1 MNTSGTLLLAAVTLL
16 APRLAEAC
24 GCLALPS
31 PATNVV
37 QAGERIL
44 FHKDG
49 DNVVAY
55 IQVQYQGDADNFAWL
70 VPLPSV
76 PTLEIGTD
84 ELFDRLGTNTLPR
97 YTLTTTRNFC
107 NGGSSSTKS
116 SGFGCGA
123 DSASFGGGFNQ
134 ANGSDMLAASAD
146 AGALVER
153 SSVGPYDFAVLK
165 ADDQSEMLKW
175 LNDNR
180 FFVPAGTDAAMK
192 PYIRPGAY
200 FLAIKLKAGETT
212 GDIVPV
218 IVKYKSDLPMIPIIL
233 TQVGAVPNMGIQ
245 VYVLGQHRA
254 TPRNYHHTVLDDM
267 TVWLSTD
274 SYNNA
279 LIRAA
284 KEAPKR
290 HTFLT
295 EYAGPSSLMR
305 NVLVPAGRFGNLA
318 TLRAITS
325 PSQYLAYLRNN
336 TYRFD
341 STLLAILLRHLPMPD
356 QFVQQ
361 GIAPLQYYSNYDAFQ
376 QELIKDPSA
385 PPPPAFDPLACT
397 DEIDMRIVTP
407 TKKTQALFDQ
417 HPYLTRLYTALS
429 PEDMTD
435 DPVFGENPDLPQVP
449 LEHSATVTIP
459 CMGQSFIRSDQ
470 GFESQYPNL
479 SVKLPASARVE
490 ILRDSGPA
498 EVVTDNHKDIGDA
511 LGPVNYGDSDDDKKQ
526 APQSLKPQT
535 ETPAC
540 GCRMQDGSGDY
551 ASVFLMLSALVL
563 VARPRRKRSS
573 AVRR

>member
-1 MNTSGTLLLAAVTLL
+1 MNKLAILLSAAAVTT
-16 APRLAEAC
+16 PHVAEAC

-55 IQVQYQGDADNFAWL
+55 IQVQYTGDAADFAWL

-76 PTLEIGTD
+76 PTLDIGTD
-84 ELFDRLGTNTLPR
+84 ELFTRLGTTTLPR

-107 NGGSSSTKS
+107 DGSSSS
-116 SGFGCGA
+116 SRSSAFGCGA
-123 DSASFGGGFNQ
+123 ESAFGGRGGNM
-134 ANGSDMLAASAD
+134 AAPDAGNLAQD

-153 SSVGPYDFAVLK
+153 SSIGPYDYAVLK

-180 FFVPAGTDAAMK
+180 FFVPAGTDTAIK
-192 PYIRPGAY
+192 PYVRPGAF

-245 VYVLGQHRA
+245 VYVLGKHRA

-267 TVWLSTD
+267 TVWLLTD
-274 SYNNA
+274 SYNAA

-295 EYAGPSSLMR
+295 EYAGTSALMR
-305 NVLVPAGRFGNLA
+305 NVLVPAGRFGSLA
-318 TLRAITS
+318 TLRTLGS
-325 PSQYLAYLRNN
+325 PSAYLAYLRTNG
-336 TYRFD
+336 YRFD
-341 STLLAILLRHLPMPD
+341 PTLLAILQRHLPMPD
-356 QFVQQ
+356 ELVQQ
-361 GIAPLQYYSNYDAFQ
+361 GVGALQYYNNYDAFQ
-376 QELIKDPSA
+376 TKDGGASMVS
-385 PPPPAFDPLACT
+385 FDPAPCT

-435 DPVFGENPDLPQVP
+435 DPVFGENPDLPEVP
-449 LEHSATVTIP
+449 LEHNATVTIP
-459 CMGQSFIRSDQ
+459 CRGASFIRSDR
-470 GFESQYPNL
+470 GFESQYPKP
-479 SVKLPASARVE
+479 SVTLPASERIE
-490 ILRDSGPA
+490 ILRDSGPP
-498 EVVTDNHKDIGDA
+498 ELVTDNRKEIESA
-511 LGPVNYGDSDDDKKQ
+511 LGPVSYGESESDQRQ
-526 APQSLKPQT
+526 APGPLKPQT
-535 ETPAC
+535 DSPGC
-540 GCRMQDGSGDY
+540 GCRVDGGGDY
-551 ASVFLMLSALVL
+551 ASAFLMLAALAM
-563 VARPRRKRSS
+563 VARTRRKRSS
-573 AVRR
+573 AMRR